1 MKTNNAKQA
10 YKKNLAVGLLAL
22 ACATA
27 AGSVNAQWVVTD
39 PGHMAANIG
48 QQVATSAERA
58 IEFGK
63 EIAEWK
69 KQYDHFQQQ
78 LIRFQSFLDNP
89 IALPTSEPWRE
100 LDKSQVV
107 EQRCRQT
114 SGGGSILGNLMSRV
128 GLNLN
133 GDLSEQQMQICVN
146 IESAKV
152 EKFNYTVRFSR
163 DTVPE
168 MQRLLAQVQR
178 QRGTSSDQGNV
189 EGVNS
194 ESMRLANDLDIK
206 YQMYQAQMGI
216 YDAYIVAM
224 MDKQNTLAKRGL
236 KGESKLLGTAITTAA
251 MAGALQ

>member
-1 MKTNNAKQA
+1 MKMNAKQA
-10 YKKNLAVGLLAL
+10 YKKNLAVGVLAL
-22 ACATA
+22 GCVMA

-48 QQVATSAERA
+48 QQIKTSVERA
-58 IEFGK
+58 AEFGK
-63 EIAEWK
+63 EMAEWK

-78 LIRFQSFLDNP
+78 LIKFQSFLDNP

-100 LDKSQVV
+100 LDKAQVV

-114 SGGGSILGNLMSRV
+114 GGGSILGNLMSRV
-128 GLNLN
+128 GLNLD

-168 MQRLLAQVQR
+168 MQRLLGQVQS

-189 EGVNS
+189 EGVDS

-206 YQMYQAQMGI
+206 YQMYQAQMAI

-224 MDKQNTLAKRGL
+224 VDKQNTLAKRGL
-236 KGESKLLGTAITTAA
+236 KGQQTLIGSAISTAA

>member
-1 MKTNNAKQA
+1 MKTNAKQA
-10 YKKNLAVGLLAL
+10 CKKNLAVGVLAL
-22 ACATA
+22 SCVMA

-39 PGHMAANIG
+39 PGHQIANIG
-48 QQVATSAERA
+48 QQVATSVERA
-58 IEFGK
+58 VEFGK
-63 EIAEWK
+63 EMAEWQ
-69 KQYDHFQQQ
+69 KQYQHFQQQ
-78 LIRFQSFLDNP
+78 LIKFQSFLDNP
-89 IALPTSEPWRE
+89 IGLPTSEPWRE
-100 LDKSQVV
+100 LDKAQVV
-107 EQRCRQT
+107 EQRCRQP

-128 GLNLN
+128 GLSLD

-168 MQRLLAQVQR
+168 MQRLLGQVQS

-189 EGVNS
+189 DGVNS

-206 YQMYQAQMGI
+206 YQMYQAQMAI

-224 MDKQNTLAKRGL
+224 VDKQNTLAKRGL
-236 KGESKLLGTAITTAA
+236 KGKQSIIGTVLSTGL

>member
-1 MKTNNAKQA
+1 MKTNAKQA
-10 YKKNLAVGLLAL
+10 YKKNLAVGVLAL
-22 ACATA
+22 GCVMA

-48 QQVATSAERA
+48 QQIKTSVERA
-58 IEFGK
+58 AEFGK
-63 EIAEWK
+63 EMAEWK

-78 LIRFQSFLDNP
+78 LIKFQSFLDNP

-100 LDKSQVV
+100 LDKAQVV

-114 SGGGSILGNLMSRV
+114 GGGSILGNLMSRV
-128 GLNLN
+128 GLNLD

-168 MQRLLAQVQR
+168 MQRLLGQVQS
-178 QRGTSSDQGNV
+178 QRKTSSDQGNV
-189 EGVNS
+189 EGVDS

-206 YQMYQAQMGI
+206 YQMYQAQMAI

-224 MDKQNTLAKRGL
+224 VDKQNTLAKRGL
-236 KGESKLLGTAITTAA
+236 KGQQTLIGSAISTAA

>member
-1 MKTNNAKQA
+1 MKTNAKQA
-10 YKKNLAVGLLAL
+10 YKKNLAVGVLAL
-22 ACATA
+22 GCVMA

-48 QQVATSAERA
+48 QQIKTSVERA
-58 IEFGK
+58 AEFGK
-63 EIAEWK
+63 EMAEWK

-78 LIRFQSFLDNP
+78 LIKFQSFLDNP

-100 LDKSQVV
+100 LDKAQVV

-114 SGGGSILGNLMSRV
+114 GGGSILGNLMSRV
-128 GLNLN
+128 GLNLD

-168 MQRLLAQVQR
+168 MQRLLGQVQR

-189 EGVNS
+189 EGVDS

-206 YQMYQAQMGI
+206 YQMYQAQMAI

-224 MDKQNTLAKRGL
+224 VDKQNTLAKRGL
-236 KGESKLLGTAITTAA
+236 KGQQTLIGSAISTAA

>member
-1 MKTNNAKQA
+1 MKTNAKQA
-10 YKKNLAVGLLAL
+10 YKKNLAVGVLAL
-22 ACATA
+22 GCVMA

-48 QQVATSAERA
+48 QQIKTSVERA
-58 IEFGK
+58 AEFGK
-63 EIAEWK
+63 EMAEWK

-78 LIRFQSFLDNP
+78 LIKFQSFLDNP

-100 LDKSQVV
+100 LDKAQVV

-114 SGGGSILGNLMSRV
+114 GGGSILGNLMSRV
-128 GLNLN
+128 GLNLD

-168 MQRLLAQVQR
+168 MQRLLGQVQS
-178 QRGTSSDQGNV
+178 QRRTSSDQGNV
-189 EGVNS
+189 EGVDS

-206 YQMYQAQMGI
+206 YQMYQAQMAI

-224 MDKQNTLAKRGL
+224 VDKQNTLAKRGL
-236 KGESKLLGTAITTAA
+236 KGQQTLIGSAISTAA